1 MKTIKE
7 AVEYLRRLGFKEQ
20 IDYTPM
26 EDIGIVALN
35 IDRVYFCSVGVWD
48 KNKWEVFELHHG
60 AEVSENGKE
69 WITDGELWQ
78 YKVYSSLKRALDFA
92 LECKKNNKLP
102 ETALRVW

>member
-26 EDIGIVALN
+26 EDIGIVELN

-69 WITDGELWQ
+69 WTTDGELWQ
-78 YKVYSSLKRALDFA
+78 YKVYDSLKRAVDFA
-92 LECKKNNKLP
+92 LKCRIENKLP
-102 ETALRVW
+102 EKALRIW